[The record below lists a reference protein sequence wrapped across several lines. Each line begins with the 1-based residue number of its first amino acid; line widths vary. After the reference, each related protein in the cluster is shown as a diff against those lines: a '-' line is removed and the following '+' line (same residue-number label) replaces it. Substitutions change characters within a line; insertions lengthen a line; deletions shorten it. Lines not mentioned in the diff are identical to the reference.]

1 MRCAGADVENIVEY
15 ILCPGKVVLSVNRVN
30 TSEDGDHSLL
40 SMEDTCTMTS
50 YESSLQSHELSRVE
64 RKLNRRIRLL
74 QGRLQRERELQCN
87 VEKRLA
93 FVQDKRVSRVQ
104 RLEAYVDAV
113 RIQLKAMLRAD
124 DEARMAAQY
133 QSSNFDA
140 SGQAIKHISTAP
152 AIADYAMVLAR
163 HARAIADTT
172 EEMARLAT
180 DRVSYAEKRMEH
192 QSIGRHLSYEYVQL
206 EAEARQVQE
215 FARRVDTTAD
225 EAEQLAA
232 ALMQEEQNYQE
243 TTGPQVIL
251 QEEQNYLDQSTEW
264 MVLEENTV
272 ETLAA
277 AIMDHA
283 ANQVVAEVDSLS
295 RLSRPHAQDVERQAL
310 EEVTHA
316 EIESELV
323 EGVAE
328 QHLEY
333 HFIERES
340 DRGDGG
346 SSIGDTL

>member
-1 MRCAGADVENIVEY
+1 
-15 ILCPGKVVLSVNRVN
+15 
-30 TSEDGDHSLL
+30 
-40 SMEDTCTMTS
+40 
-50 YESSLQSHELSRVE
+50 
-64 RKLNRRIRLL
+64 
-74 QGRLQRERELQCN
+74 
-87 VEKRLA
+87 
-93 FVQDKRVSRVQ
+93 VSRVQ

-232 ALMQEEQNYQE
+232 ALMQEEQNY
-243 TTGPQVIL
+243 
-251 QEEQNYLDQSTEW
+251 LDQSTEW